1 MFNRQLAKSRAKT
14 ILHRN
19 MLFLG
24 ALAAIP
30 IIFNF
35 LGNKVTPT
43 FSLDPNAISDTLTQ
57 AQANAIVNSY
67 VDSLF
72 VTIPATIIISIVVAF
87 LTYFVMLA
95 AGYLTKHPESD
106 NVPFSNLL
114 SVGGF
119 VNYILK
125 LFIKNLIISIGY
137 VLLVIPGIYLTYR
150 FYLVEQIAVD
160 QPELGIGG
168 TLSEAGLLSK
178 GSKFDFFVLD
188 LSFIL
193 WNILGAFTFGIS
205 NLYVQPYMILTQFDV
220 YEQLK
225 ERLYPDQ
232 EYSQNAN
239 DNQQDDFVNTV
250 EF

>member
-1 MFNRQLAKSRAKT
+1 MFNRQLAKSRAKG

-19 MLFLG
+19 MIFLG

-35 LGNKVTPT
+35 LGNRIGPEIT
-43 FSLDPNAISDTLTQ
+43 FNIPAATETLTQ
-57 AQANAIVNSY
+57 AQ
-67 VDSLF
+67 VDSMMDAL
-72 VTIPATIIISIVVAF
+72 TASALISIPYTILLSLVVAF
-87 LTYFVMLA
+87 LSYFTMVA
-95 AGYLTKHPESD
+95 AGYLTKNPESD
-106 NVPFSNLL
+106 SVPISNIVSLGGFIKYVLKVFVKNLL
-114 SVGGF
+114 IGLGL
-119 VNYILK
+119 IL
-125 LFIKNLIISIGY
+125 F
-137 VLLVIPGIYLTYR
+137 VIPGIYLSYR

-160 QPELGIGG
+160 RPDFGIGE

-193 WNILGAFTFGIS
+193 WNILSVFTFGIS
-205 NLYVQPYMILTQFDV
+205 DLYVQPYILLTHFDV

-225 ERLYPDQ
+225 ERLYPD
-232 EYSQNAN
+232 EELHNE
-239 DNQQDDFVNTV
+239 FVNSV